1 MLVAWFRQK
10 YPHLT
15 AGGIASSAPI
25 DFYPRDGRQRA
36 FWEATMHS
44 FSKFGSA
51 TCPSEL
57 KTAMEKLQEKTQ
69 SCEGREEISKA
80 LGSCQPLHNETSAG
94 SKVDFFIRGV
104 ASTLAMLDY
113 PVATNF
119 LTPLPANPVKV
130 ACEGLGQSPDALS
143 GLRSLLDLFLN
154 TSHGYRCYDFMAEMV
169 GRPTQ
174 GDLEGPVKP
183 PDMGHWQYQACNEM
197 PMQSLTSD
205 GMGFYPASDDQ
216 LLEVAESCE
225 TRYGFAPRT
234 FWLPLSFGGSNLQ
247 VGQLLF
253 TNGEKDPWRVGAP
266 KAEKLS
272 EGLDIVQHLIS
283 AGAHHEDLRF
293 DADPPKA
300 PVSAAKAQA
309 LASMKRWTAR
319 WTRSERAERIRST
332 EALFA

>member
-1 MLVAWFRQK
+1 
-10 YPHLT
+10 
-15 AGGIASSAPI
+15 
-25 DFYPRDGRQRA
+25 
-36 FWEATMHS
+36 MHS

-130 ACEGLGQSPDALS
+130 VCEGLGQSPDALS

-272 EGLDIVQHLIS
+272 EGLDIVQHLTLGCDS
-283 AGAHHEDLRF
+283 WTLLRGSF
-293 DADPPKA
+293 VSVCVFWLRGKHGKA
-300 PVSAAKAQA
+300 LQENNGLSFGNS
-309 LASMKRWTAR
+309 L
-319 WTRSERAERIRST
+319 
-332 EALFA
+332 LH